1 MASTHLIDPT
11 GVEPKV
17 WLEKYRTRSGTAGV
31 TVEGVVAYDAVWTW
45 AYALHDLLYTQG
57 VDVVTLTAS
66 KAGGTQLRGAL
77 LSQDFYGAS
86 GRVYFDPATGDRR
99 GLSVKVRREDR
110 RLCRCRCTTSHPV
123 LPAGNTAFPWLCNL
137 STRMGWERIFLSYT

>member
-17 WLEKYRTRSGTAGV
+17 WLEKYRTRSGAGV
-31 TVEGVVAYDAVWTW
+31 TVEGIVAYDAVWTW

-57 VDVVTLTAS
+57 VDVATLTAS
-66 KAGGTQLRGAL
+66 KAEGTQLRGAL

-99 GLSVKVRREDR
+99 GLPVKVRREDR
-110 RLCRCRCTTSHPV
+110 RARANHTMYSSSSRCATSQ
-123 LPAGNTAFPWLCNL
+123 PAHSFPTAL
-137 STRMGWERIFLSYT
+137 SS